1 MKYPQ
6 TRTQFPMG
14 ILKNCTFLF
23 LIASTQAFTQV
34 GINTTEP
41 TAALDVNGDLRIRQ
55 LTESAG
61 SHVLSI
67 NSEGNVSKFKAFLL
81 HDADETVAVQSV
93 SQSITGEN
101 TINDLDLGL
110 SVSVTIPANTES
122 KVIINYSVP
131 MGTAVGHNPG
141 KTYIGIKFTKDGI
154 EKPQG
159 SRKFTLVPV
168 ESDPSNNI
176 SSMGT
181 ITNTYVENF
190 DVESVDRTI
199 VYELKGYIEQHDP
212 GGSTLTA
219 YKFNMW
225 SNGTDNY
232 NWGKGSIGYQT
243 YTK

>member
-6 TRTQFPMG
+6 IRTQFPLG
-14 ILKNCTFLF
+14 ILKQCTFLF
-23 LIASTQAFTQV
+23 LIVSTQAFSQV

-41 TAALDVNGDLRIRQ
+41 MATLDVNGDLRIRQ
-55 LTESAG
+55 LEERSG

-67 NSEGNVSKFKAFLL
+67 NAEGSVSKFKAFLL
-81 HDADETVAVQSV
+81 HDADEKVATQSV
-93 SQSITGEN
+93 IQTIVGEETIT
-101 TINDLDLGL
+101 DLDLGL
-110 SVSVTIPANTES
+110 SISVTIPANTES

-131 MGTAVGHNPG
+131 MGTAVGHDPG
-141 KTYIGIKFTKDGI
+141 KTYIGIKFTKDGL

-159 SRKFTLVPV
+159 SRKFTLIPV
-168 ESDPSNNI
+168 EYDSTNNI

-181 ITNTYVENF
+181 ITNTYIENF
-190 DVESVDRTI
+190 ETHSADRTI
-199 VYELKGYIEQHDP
+199 VYEVKGYIEQHDP
-212 GGSTLTA
+212 GGSTMNS

-232 NWGKGSIGYQT
+232 NWGKGAIVYQT